1 MNSNASKHQR
11 TEANTPSLSPDF
23 GAMVVEALTEP
34 FEDYS
39 ALTTEQVATQKALRM
54 AELAT
59 RPRLESQCVWIAIL
73 TAGITEPDDID
84 FAYAVMAVI
93 RRAIAHP
100 KFFEL
105 IVADYTAVGREED
118 AESFSRAVAEQKR
131 LAETS
136 A

>member
-1 MNSNASKHQR
+1 M
-11 TEANTPSLSPDF
+11 EANTPSLSPDF

-39 ALTTEQVATQKALRM
+39 ALTTEQLAAQKSLRAAEM
-54 AELAT
+54 AAG
-59 RPRLESQCVWIAIL
+59 PRLNTRCIWVAIL

-93 RRAIAHP
+93 RQAIAHP

-131 LAETS
+131 LAEAS